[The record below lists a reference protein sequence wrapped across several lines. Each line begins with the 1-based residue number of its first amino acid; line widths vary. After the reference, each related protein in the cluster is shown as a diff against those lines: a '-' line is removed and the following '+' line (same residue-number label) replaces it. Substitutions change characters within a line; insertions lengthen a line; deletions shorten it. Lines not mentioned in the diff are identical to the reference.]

1 MIKDGYVSGFKGNLN
16 AINYEKLKYK
26 KLSTTE
32 REREKEKERIEA
44 ETERGITKKR
54 WLPKLRY
61 CDWKYI

>member
-32 REREKEKERIEA
+32 RERERKRKKEERQRQRE
-44 ETERGITKKR
+44 E
-54 WLPKLRY
+54 
-61 CDWKYI
+61 